1 MEPKRQPI
9 TRLDYCQYLLVS
21 QINYTLTNFADHT
34 EQFSHDAV
42 NRYLA
47 GDQIRPRLVWENV
60 QSQVVQTPEGYLVFD
75 DTVVDK
81 NFSSKIELVRRQYSG
96 NAHGL
101 IKGIG
106 VVTCVYVNPTLDQF
120 WIIDYRIYAP
130 ESDGKSKL
138 DHVHEMFTNC
148 VYQKHLQFWTV
159 LMDTWYATK
168 KAMLDIEQAGK
179 VYYCPLK
186 DNRQV
191 DDSASAAPYRRV
203 DSLVWSVAEH
213 KQGKVIKI
221 KGFPKDHK
229 VKLFRVVLSTQRT
242 DYVVTN
248 DLTQDDTQAAQD
260 ACGVRWKIEQ
270 FHRETK
276 QLTGLESCQCRKARI
291 VRNHIGCAILVW
303 VRLKQVAC
311 ETKQTIYKVKHGLL
325 SDYMRQQLKSPTV
338 TMVLA

>member
-1 MEPKRQPI
+1 MEPKRQPV

-42 NRYLA
+42 NRYLG

-60 QSQVVQTPEGYLVFD
+60 QSQVMQTPDGCIVFD
-75 DTVVDK
+75 DTVIDK
-81 NFSSKIELVRRQYSG
+81 NFSFNIELVRRQYSG

-101 IKGIG
+101 LKGIG
-106 VVTCVYVNPTLDQF
+106 VVTCVYVNPALDQF

-130 ESDGKSKL
+130 ENDGKSKL
-138 DHVHEMFTNC
+138 DHVHDMLTNC
-148 VYQKHLQFWTV
+148 VHQKQLQFSTV

-168 KAMLDIEQAGK
+168 DAMRYIEQLGK
-179 VYYCPLK
+179 IYYCPLK

-191 DDSASAAPYRRV
+191 DDSAAQAPYRRV
-203 DSLVWSVAEH
+203 DSLTWSDQERR
-213 KQGKVIKI
+213 QGKTIKI
-221 KGFPKDHK
+221 KGFPKEHK

-248 DLTQDDTQAAQD
+248 DLTQDDTGATQD
-260 ACGVRWKIEQ
+260 ACGIRWKIEQ

-276 QLTGLESCQCRKARI
+276 QLTGLERCQCRKARI

-303 VRLKQVAC
+303 VRLKQIAS
-311 ETKQTIYKVKHGLL
+311 ETQQTVYKVKHGLL
-325 SDYMRQQLKSPTV
+325 SDYLRQQLKSPTV
-338 TMVLA
+338 TMTLA